1 MRYQQQKNSPGC
13 LVHKPQCLPTLLKV
27 HHAIS
32 DEHTPLVV
40 KDLTGLFEADAVL
53 ALIGEVLR
61 LVPFETNS
69 AHYSNIITYMAL
81 CNRGFERCEL
91 DYAPHAGSTA
101 GCAENKK
108 LRPPLVY

>member
-1 MRYQQQKNSPGC
+1 
-13 LVHKPQCLPTLLKV
+13 LLKF

-32 DEHTPLVV
+32 DEYAHGVA
-40 KDLTGLFEADAVL
+40 KDLDSFLKAHAVL

-81 CNRGFERCEL
+81 CNRGSIAVSWIMPRTQVAPL
-91 DYAPHAGSTA
+91 DARKIKSFD
-101 GCAENKK
+101 
-108 LRPPLVY
+108 RR

>member
-81 CNRGFERCEL
+81 CNRGSIAVSWIMPRTQVAPL
-91 DYAPHAGSTA
+91 DARKIKSFD
-101 GCAENKK
+101 
-108 LRPPLVY
+108 RR